1 MGAFKQL
8 EKEMLQFYHQS
19 EDGLRAERYSACDHL
34 LIKELVGLHGAL
46 KFVLTIM
53 TFATHAKVV
62 STGLRILD
70 T

>member
-1 MGAFKQL
+1 MGALKQL
-8 EKEMLQFYHQS
+8 EKEILQFYYQS
-19 EDGLRAERYSACDHL
+19 EDGLRAERYSEYDHL
-34 LIKELVGLHGAL
+34 LIKELIGLRGAF